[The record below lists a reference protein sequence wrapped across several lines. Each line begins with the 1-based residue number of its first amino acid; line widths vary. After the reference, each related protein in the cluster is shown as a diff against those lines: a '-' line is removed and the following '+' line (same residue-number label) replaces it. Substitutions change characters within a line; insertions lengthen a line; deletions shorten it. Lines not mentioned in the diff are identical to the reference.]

1 LKFKMTLRFLKIK
14 KIGIYLSFGFC
25 LLEFKNCNKRMYELD
40 ESKYLYLLALLP
52 VLALLFLWVQLW
64 KRRTQKVF
72 GDAVLLKKLSPEKS
86 RFKPALKFGLL
97 LFGLSMLILGLV
109 NPKIGTKVEKVKREG
124 IDIVFAIDISKS
136 MLAEDI
142 APNRLEKSKQI
153 VSQIINNLG
162 SDRIGII
169 AYAGSAFPV
178 LPITT
183 DYNVAK
189 MFLQSMSPD
198 MISAQGSNLDEAI
211 KLSADFFKG
220 SPNTSKV
227 MIMISD
233 GEDHSEGATAAA
245 EEAKKM
251 GMKIITIGVGTTAG
265 GPIPYRKNGAI
276 ESFHRD
282 KNTGDVVITKLKPEA
297 LETIAKAAKGGYIN
311 GSSTKEVVDFIKK
324 SLNNIQ
330 KNEFDATETASFQSQ
345 FQWFLAIGFF
355 MLVLDVFLL
364 ERKTKW
370 VQKLDLFNEKSN
382 K

>member
-1 LKFKMTLRFLKIK
+1 
-14 KIGIYLSFGFC
+14 
-25 LLEFKNCNKRMYELD
+25 MYELD
-40 ESKYLYLLALLP
+40 ESKYFY
-52 VLALLFLWVQLW
+52 LLFLIPCLVLLFLYIQFW
-64 KRRTQKVF
+64 KIKAQRQF
-72 GDAVLLKKLSPEKS
+72 GDKTLVAKLSPEKS
-86 RFKPALKFGLL
+86 NFKSALKFGIIC
-97 LFGLSMLILGLV
+97 MAILMMIIGLV

-169 AYAGSAFPV
+169 AYSGSAFPI

-189 MFLQSMSPD
+189 MYLQSMNQG
-198 MISAQGSNLDEAI
+198 MISSQGSSLVEAI
-211 KLSADFFKG
+211 TLSKTYFEG
-220 SPNTSKV
+220 SPNTSKL
-227 MIMISD
+227 MIMVSD
-233 GEDHSEGATAAA
+233 GEDHSEGTEEAAL
-245 EEAKKM
+245 EAKKM

-265 GPIPYRKNGAI
+265 GPIPNKRNGVI

-282 KNTGDVVITKLKPEA
+282 KSTGEVVVTKLRPEA
-297 LETIAKAAKGGYIN
+297 LEAIAKAANGGYIN
-311 GSSTKEVVDFIKK
+311 GANTKQVVDFIKK

-330 KNEFDATETASFQSQ
+330 KTEFEATETANFQSQ
-345 FQWFLAIGFF
+345 FQWFLGFGFF
-355 MLVLDVFLL
+355 MLLLDVFLL

-370 VQKLDLFNEKSN
+370 VQKLDLFNEKN
-382 K
+382 I